1 MPKTVYIALG
11 AKRDAE
17 TGNVFCAATL
27 SYEGAETDYKARFTD
42 ILTRRIAQSE
52 TTVSGGFAYALR
64 KALNRLTEPCI
75 VRVRIGHATDEL
87 TRCMTAYCGALN
99 KTAQKLAPINVA
111 VYPELIRT
119 INGRVSGGN
128 IQIGR
133 EDDNPLV
140 IEVNEMAESFKQD
153 WLERTAHLRENKP
166 KSQPQPSL

>member
-1 MPKTVYIALG
+1 MPKTVYIAVG

-42 ILTRRIAQSE
+42 ILTRAIAQSE
-52 TTVSGGFAYALR
+52 TSVSGGLAYVLR
-64 KALNRLTEPCI
+64 KSLNRLTEPCI
-75 VRVRIGHATDEL
+75 VRVRIGQATDEI
-87 TRCMTAYCGALN
+87 TRCMTIYAGAMS
-99 KTAQKLAPINVA
+99 KGAHKLKPINLA
-111 VYPELIRT
+111 VYPELIKT
-119 INGRVSGGN
+119 INGHVSGGN

-140 IEVNEMAESFKQD
+140 VEVNEMAESFRQD

-166 KSQPQPSL
+166 KPQPQPSL